1 MKALVLLF
9 CLLLPTLAVASPI
22 TYDFTGN
29 LGNPNMVWL
38 VVVIQIVVVALV
50 HWCAR
55 AGDEALDQ
63 IILKK
68 VPCEKGGGP
77 WKPCQQR

>member
-9 CLLLPTLAVASPI
+9 CLFIPTLAVASPI

-38 VVVIQIVVVALV
+38 VMVILIVGVPLV

-55 AGDEALDQ
+55 G
-63 IILKK
+63 
-68 VPCEKGGGP
+68 
-77 WKPCQQR
+77 RR